1 MTNFPH
7 PTPCNLRLRAG
18 FSLIEVL
25 VTLLI
30 LAIGLMG
37 VAALQARGL
46 QYNYDSFMRSQV
58 NILAYDIADRMRL
71 NQANAAS
78 YIGNYTVPT
87 STAANACNNATGANA
102 SNDLGCWRN
111 NVDQA
116 LPPGS
121 TANITAAGST
131 YTLTMSWTDRQSGGG
146 HNVTFT
152 FEI

>member
-1 MTNFPH
+1 MTSRPH
-7 PTPCNLRLRAG
+7 NPGFTARSAAG

-37 VAALQARGL
+37 VAALQFQGL
-46 QYNYDSFMRSQV
+46 QYNYDAYMRSQV

-78 YIGNYTVPT
+78 YVGNYTVPAN
-87 STAANACNNATGANA
+87 TAANTCNNATGADA
-102 SNDLGCWRN
+102 TNDLGCWRN
-111 NVDQA
+111 NVDRA

-121 TANITAAGST
+121 TAVITAAGNT
-131 YTLTMSWTDRQSGGG
+131 YTVTISWTDRRGGA

-152 FEI
+152 FLV